1 MTRDERMV
9 MYRNKE
15 AFIQRLNLALTDPA
29 PKGSN
34 LIDLRYEVWSGQA
47 KSDPSKTYYEE
58 FVVLVFPAV
67 ECPICTNGNSDTANL
82 RVVAGAIN
90 GGAYEDV
97 RFYEQIKSTMERII

>member
-1 MTRDERMV
+1 MTQNERMV
-9 MYRNKE
+9 MYQNKE

-34 LIDLRYEVWSGQA
+34 LINLRYEVYAGQTQ
-47 KSDPSKTYYEE
+47 SDPSRTYYEE
-58 FVVLVFPAV
+58 FVVLVFPSV

-82 RVVAGAIN
+82 RIVANAIN